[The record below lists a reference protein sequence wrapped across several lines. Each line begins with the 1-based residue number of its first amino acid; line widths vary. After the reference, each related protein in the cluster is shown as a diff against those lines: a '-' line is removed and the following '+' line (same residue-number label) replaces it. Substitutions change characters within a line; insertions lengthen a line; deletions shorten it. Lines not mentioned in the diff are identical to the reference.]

1 MLVNY
6 LFAPRSTSCILYP
19 ICCHWKLHFPDSLA
33 PCVGW
38 EKKKSQGISSHLPLL
53 ILVSLVVAVS
63 PPLFQLPPGSPSQ
76 ILPSSPCQGFNS
88 CQEAW
93 LLDSVDP
100 SLPIVLPTLRWWWLA
115 TVANFW
121 LTILSSAWHLGS
133 GIICATVSPNQIA
146 SGLEDLD
153 WLLLFWLDRHYYSG
167 LCCGWGTKIP
177 YYPPLANDMRRWFS

>member
-33 PCVGW
+33 PYVGW

-100 SLPIVLPTLRWWWLA
+100 SLPIVLPALRWWWLA
-115 TVANFW
+115 TVANFGSPYCP
-121 LTILSSAWHLGS
+121 LLGILVLALS
-133 GIICATVSPNQIA
+133 VPQFPQIK
-146 SGLEDLD
+146 L
-153 WLLLFWLDRHYYSG
+153 
-167 LCCGWGTKIP
+167 
-177 YYPPLANDMRRWFS
+177 PLVWKTWTDFCFSD